1 MDTMRTAQREPVVEN
16 RDCSL
21 GIITLKHFEWKAHV
35 AQLVDLSSK
44 GVGIESNANLDKG
57 FVWFKE
63 RVGGHKGGVLIWSK
77 QLGTKY
83 RAGIKF
89 LNLSPE
95 EEEYVEDRIDRFKP
109 HIPLREPEQ
118 IIKTLIESD
127 KREGH

>member
-1 MDTMRTAQREPVVEN
+1 MDTMRAAPREPVVEN

-35 AQLVDLSSK
+35 AQLVDLSTK
-44 GVGIESNANLDKG
+44 GVGIESNAYLEQG
-57 FVWFKE
+57 LVWFKD

-77 QLGTKY
+77 QLGAKC

-95 EEEYVEDRIDRFKP
+95 EEEYVEERIDQLKP
-109 HIPLREPEQ
+109 HIPVREPEQ

>member
-1 MDTMRTAQREPVVEN
+1 MDTIRAARREPVVEN

-21 GIITLKHFEWKAHV
+21 GLITLKHFEWKAHA

-44 GVGIESNANLDKG
+44 GVGIESNAHLEQG
-57 FVWFKE
+57 FVWFKD
-63 RVGGHKGGVLIWSK
+63 RVGGHKGGVLVWSK
-77 QLGTKY
+77 QLGTRY

-95 EEEYVEDRIDRFKP
+95 EEEYVDERIDRFKP

-118 IIKTLIESD
+118 IIQTLIESD
-127 KREGH
+127 KREGN